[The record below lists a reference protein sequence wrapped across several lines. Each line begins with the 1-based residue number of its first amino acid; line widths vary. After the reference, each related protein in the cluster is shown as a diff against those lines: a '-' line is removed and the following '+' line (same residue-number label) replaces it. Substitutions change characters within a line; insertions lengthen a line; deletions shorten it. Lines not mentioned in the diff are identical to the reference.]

1 MIKYRLS
8 TALFWASFLITPF
21 IVSCD
26 ELSIILTECEG
37 ILRKYEEPQGS
48 RKYAP
53 ANNKKDSTAKDGALK
68 RQKDIIEARWRIESA
83 GLALYSSEYYELEA
97 KKMES
102 YAKLCPT
109 ERLYYFQQA
118 QYLKNQAAQA
128 RRNVAEKKARDNMY
142 EADLVIKRAQQ
153 IQKDNWAEQER
164 NLKVASP
171 EWYRFKAETYRA
183 QAKWY
188 PSAAHLFNQHANES
202 LKKANEAELRI
213 IEHEKNTKDLERARN
228 RQEDARRQQQADA
241 ADRKCQ
247 EEARRQQQA
256 DAAERNRQENAE
268 RQQQADAAE
277 RNRQENARRQQQADA
292 AERNRQEDA
301 RRQQQADAAERNR
314 QENARRQQDAD
325 AADRKRQEDARR
337 RQEEQDN
344 ARTYVPK
351 PNVSDVAKNATILEL
366 PTALDLLTWGEVKK
380 AYKKLALKWH
390 PDKNLGNPEA
400 EGKFKEIAN
409 AYEFFGRLHD
419 TRELKD

>member
-1 MIKYRLS
+1 MINHRLS
-8 TALFWASFLITPF
+8 TVLFWASFLITPF

-68 RQKDIIEARWRIESA
+68 RQKDTIEARWRIESA

-102 YAKLCPT
+102 YAKLYPT

-142 EADLVIKRAQQ
+142 EADLVIKRGQQ
-153 IQKDNWAEQER
+153 IQKDRWAEQER

-188 PSAAHLFNQHANES
+188 PSAAHLYNQHANES

-228 RQEDARRQQQADA
+228 HQEDARRQQQAG
-241 ADRKCQ
+241 
-247 EEARRQQQA
+247 
-256 DAAERNRQENAE
+256 
-268 RQQQADAAE
+268 
-277 RNRQENARRQQQADA
+277 
-292 AERNRQEDA
+292 
-301 RRQQQADAAERNR
+301 
-314 QENARRQQDAD
+314 

-344 ARTYVPK
+344 ARTYVPR
-351 PNVSDVAKNATILEL
+351 PNVSEVAKNATILEL

-380 AYKKLALKWH
+380 AYRKLALKWH

-419 TRELKD
+419 TGELKD